1 MIIFTIALLL
11 GGVTPNSSNQSAVQD
26 KGKLGTWYW
35 RSPGVNAPADE
46 DEETPI
52 LEKKGDDY
60 KAPQRT
66 FSRALAP
73 ISFGRFRS
81 VQVNVNSSSQ
91 NIIGDAGN
99 EPSLAVDPNNRNHI
113 VAGWRQFDNVTSN
126 FRQAGNAYSLDG
138 GTSWHNQDVL
148 TRGTFRSDPVLAADS
163 LGNFFY
169 NSLQQ
174 TFFADVFGS
183 SNSGLNWNFKAQAT
197 GGDKQWMT
205 CDQTS
210 GPGRGFLYESWS
222 TAGNNYGGRQFS
234 RSIDGGT
241 SWLDPI
247 NIPGS
252 PVWGTL
258 DVASNGA
265 LYLCGLGN
273 STFEFCR
280 SSDAQVAQQV
290 PTFDRVTQVNLGGA
304 IVYGAN
310 MNPAGLLGQTW
321 IATDKSSGPNSGNI
335 YMLCSVGVDTPNPC
349 QVNFARSRDGGLTWT
364 APKTINTDPLNQGV
378 THWFGTMSVAPS
390 GRIDVCWYDNR
401 ANPASNNSALFES
414 SSYDGG
420 ATWTANLQ
428 LSPYF
433 NPNIGYPNQNK
444 MGDYMGMVSDSRG
457 ANIIYSAT
465 HNGEEDIW
473 FLRLPTLA
481 AQPASA
487 IAIKTFQGVHNNGGL
502 SDIRNPEGSTYG
514 TNSVVVPK
522 LGSVAATETDF
533 HLPIPDIGELAIKLR
548 ATSSMSTTA
557 MVWLWNWNT
566 QAYEFQKSV
575 AWKGGAAVE
584 TTVSIEK
591 AIAPYI
597 DSHQNVRC
605 LVRYIDP
612 SRLGSRTMSVQFD
625 LIQLLFG

>member
-1 MIIFTIALLL
+1 ML
-11 GGVTPNSSNQSAVQD
+11 
-26 KGKLGTWYW
+26 
-35 RSPGVNAPADE
+35 
-46 DEETPI
+46 ET
-52 LEKKGDDY
+52 KGDAY
-60 KAPQRT
+60 MAPRST
-66 FSRALAP
+66 SSRALAR
-73 ISFGRFRS
+73 ISFGRFKS
-81 VQVNVNSSSQ
+81 VQVNGNSSGQ
-91 NIIGDAGN
+91 NIFGDAGN

-138 GTSWHNQDVL
+138 GASWHNNDVL
-148 TRGTFRSDPVLAADS
+148 TRGTFRSDPVLAADKM
-163 LGNFFY
+163 GNFFY

-174 TFFADVFGS
+174 TFFTDVFGS
-183 SNSGLNWNFKAQAT
+183 TNSGLDWLIKGPAT

-210 GPGRGFLYESWS
+210 GSGRGFLYESWS

-234 RSIDGGT
+234 RSINGGA

-258 DVASNGA
+258 DVATNGA

-273 STFEFCR
+273 TNFQFCR
-280 SSDAQVAQQV
+280 SSDAQIAQQV
-290 PTFDRVTQVNLGGA
+290 PTFDRITPVNLGGA
-304 IVYGAN
+304 IVFGAN

-335 YMLCSVGVDTPNPC
+335 YMLCSVGVDNLNPC
-349 QVNFARSRDGGLTWT
+349 QVNFASSRDGGLTWT
-364 APKTINTDPLNQGV
+364 APKTINTDPLNQGA
-378 THWFGTMSVAPS
+378 THWFGTLAVAPS
-390 GRIDVCWYDNR
+390 GRIDACWYDNR

-420 ATWTANLQ
+420 VTWTANLQ

-444 MGDYMGMVSDSRG
+444 MGDYMGMVSDARG
-457 ANIIYSAT
+457 ANIVYSAT
-465 HNGEEDIW
+465 FNGEEDIW
-473 FLRLPTLA
+473 FLRF
-481 AQPASA
+481 PALILQSSNA
-487 IAIKTFQGVHNNGGL
+487 TAIKTFQGSHRNGGL
-502 SDIRNPEGSTYG
+502 SDIWNAEGSTHG
-514 TNSVVVPK
+514 IDSIVVPK
-522 LGSVAATETDF
+522 LGSVAAAETDF
-533 HLPIPDIGELAIKLR
+533 HLPVSDVGGLAIKLR
-548 ATSSMSTTA
+548 ATTSMSTTA

-566 QAYEFQKSV
+566 HTYDLQKSMG
-575 AWKGGAAVE
+575 WKGGVAVD
-584 TTVSIEK
+584 TTVPIDK
-591 AIAPYI
+591 AIGPYV
-597 DSHQNVRC
+597 DSHQNVRS

-612 SRLGSRTMSVQFD
+612 VRLGSRTMSVQFD